1 MSIIAALL
9 SSDDDDEITTGLR
22 ALVSS
27 THELGLIH
35 ESINT
40 FDAADYTR
48 PWFSWANGLFGQLL
62 VDLRDRK
69 PGLLQTSFQ

>member
-9 SSDDDDEITTGLR
+9 SSDDDDEIATGLR
-22 ALVSS
+22 TLVSS
-27 THELGLIH
+27 TNGLGLIH

-40 FDAADYTR
+40 FNAADYTR

-62 VDLRDRK
+62 VDLRERK
-69 PGLLQTSFQ
+69 PAILQKSFQ